1 MERLRPQGDCPLVVC
16 MRQVLLGSWEQ
27 WALSGREPLA
37 DTLSGPAAHCL
48 CLLSEGAIT
57 LRPLRAQ
64 NKSIRVSWPPS
75 GSISACD
82 PHWIFGGGCLAGDSQ
97 SAWAPHAKFLHGQD
111 QPPLPRMGLGLGA
124 TPVLPDPNE
133 MSATKNGTQRNLSR
147 NKGQVLAWD
156 EGWSTVYS

>member
-1 MERLRPQGDCPLVVC
+1 MERLRPQGDCPLVTG

-27 WALSGREPLA
+27 RALSGREPLA

-48 CLLSEGAIT
+48 CLLSEGATT
-57 LRPLRAQ
+57 LRPLQAQ
-64 NKSIRVSWPPS
+64 NKSIRVSWPPP

-97 SAWAPHAKFLHGQD
+97 SAWVPHAKYLHGQN
-111 QPPLPRMGLGLGA
+111 QPLSLEWAWGSGV

-133 MSATKNGTQRNLSR
+133 MSATKNGAQKQGPSVSM
-147 NKGQVLAWD
+147 G
-156 EGWSTVYS
+156 